1 MKHNKLGQIAME
13 LISDYPL
20 YASTSNITY
29 DEAIAIAQVIFGDD
43 LKQAYNDNND
53 QDSLMT
59 EYFKTDREH
68 SLDDYNKWV
77 AEKKGGK

>member
-1 MKHNKLGQIAME
+1 MNNNELGQIAME

-43 LKQAYNDNND
+43 LEQAYNDNND
-53 QDSLMT
+53 QDSLMV
-59 EYFKTDREH
+59 EYLKTDREH
-68 SLDDYNKWV
+68 SLDDYDKWV
-77 AEKKGGK
+77 AEKRGV